1 MKKDLLVLL
10 AILLLAAL
18 LLSGTEFQT
27 VEEYYLTHIDDI
39 KPDSETVFLSI
50 RCDTVLENT
59 ENLDPA
65 LRREELLP
73 EDGVILATTEY
84 VLREGDTVYGLL
96 DRAARYN
103 RIQLEYKGTD
113 ESPFGSVYIEGIH
126 YLYEYSCG
134 PLSGWVY
141 KVNGVFPNCGCSEY
155 DLQDGDVVEWVYTC
169 DLGRD
174 VGCARTEQNNLPSGK
189 REEEGG
195 VKP

>member
-73 EDGVILATTEY
+73 EDGVILAETEY

-113 ESPFGSVYIEGIH
+113 KSPFGSVYIEGIH

-155 DLQDGDVVEWVYTC
+155 ELQDGDVVEWVYTC

-174 VGCARTEQNNLPSGK
+174 VGCAWTERNNLPSGK

-195 VKP
+195 AKP

>member
-96 DRAARYN
+96 DRRPGTTGSSWNTKGQTKVLSAAYTLR
-103 RIQLEYKGTD
+103 
-113 ESPFGSVYIEGIH
+113 GSTICTSIPAGR
-126 YLYEYSCG
+126 
-134 PLSGWVY
+134 
-141 KVNGVFPNCGCSEY
+141 FPAGCIRSTEFFQTAAVPNMNC
-155 DLQDGDVVEWVYTC
+155 
-169 DLGRD
+169 
-174 VGCARTEQNNLPSGK
+174 RTEMWWNGSTPAIWA
-189 REEEGG
+189 EM
-195 VKP
+195 

>member
-39 KPDSETVFLSI
+39 KPDSKTVFLSI

-73 EDGVILATTEY
+73 EDGVILAETEY

-96 DRAARYN
+96 DRVARYN

-155 DLQDGDVVEWVYTC
+155 ELQDGDVVEWVYTC
-169 DLGRD
+169 DLGND
-174 VGCARTEQNNLPSGK
+174 VG
-189 REEEGG
+189 GG
-195 VKP
+195 YAAG